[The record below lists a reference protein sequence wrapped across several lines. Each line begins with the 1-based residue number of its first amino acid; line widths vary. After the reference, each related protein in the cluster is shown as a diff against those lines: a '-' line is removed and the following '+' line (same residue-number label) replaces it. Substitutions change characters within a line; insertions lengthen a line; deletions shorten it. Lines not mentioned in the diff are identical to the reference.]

1 MKLDLWLATD
11 SSTLNAAATAKRV
24 EAAGWDGLVIYDS
37 QNLDGDCYV
46 ALALAAAAT
55 KRIGLGPGVTNPG
68 TRHPAVTA
76 GAIASIQQLSGG
88 RAVLGIGRGDSA
100 MAFIG
105 RSPVRVRAFERYLKA
120 LQGYLAGNGVAF
132 DDLDFDERLAPPA
145 GTLELAD
152 TPRESQLVW
161 LDKTLPRVPIEVAAT
176 GPKVIDAAA
185 RHADIIAF
193 ALGSDPD
200 RLAWGLERARGA
212 REEAGLDPRAI
223 GLAAYINVACHP
235 DIDTARAL
243 ASETLATFA
252 RFSVMHGSIAG
263 PLPEQERNM
272 LRGLNKTFNMLEH
285 ERNTNLLSNEL
296 IDRFAIVGPPETCI
310 RRLHA
315 MADVGIEKVIVAGPW
330 NYADSPEAKRAVAQR
345 AEEELVRHVLPAFA
359 E

>member
-24 EAAGWDGLVIYDS
+24 EAAGWDGLAIYDS

-132 DDLDFDERLAPPA
+132 DDMDFDERLAPPA
-145 GTLELAD
+145 SALELAD

-176 GPKVIDAAA
+176 GPNAIAAAA

-200 RLAWGLERARGA
+200 RLAWGLEQARGA

-223 GLAAYINVACHP
+223 GLAAYVNVACHR

-252 RFSVMHGSIAG
+252 RLSVMHGTITG
-263 PLPEQERNM
+263 PLPEEERDQ
-272 LRGLNKTFNMLEH
+272 LSGLNKTFNMRKH
-285 ERNTNLLSNEL
+285 ERNTDLLSNEL

-315 MADVGIEKVIVAGPW
+315 MADLGIEKVIVAGPW
-330 NYADSPEAKRAVAQR
+330 NYADSPEAQRAEAQR
-345 AEEELVRHVLPAFA
+345 AEEELARHVLPAFTG
-359 E
+359 